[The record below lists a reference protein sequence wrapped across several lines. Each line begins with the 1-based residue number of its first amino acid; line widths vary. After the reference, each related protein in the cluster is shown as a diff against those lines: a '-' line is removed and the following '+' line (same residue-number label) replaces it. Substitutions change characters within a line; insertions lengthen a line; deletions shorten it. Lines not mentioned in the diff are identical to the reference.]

1 MRLNV
6 SKLPVSRRDLR
17 LISGVVMLLY
27 LASHLANHALGLVS
41 LDTAEVVLATVVGFW
56 RNPIVTA
63 VLYGAAGVH
72 VALAI
77 VSAYERRTF
86 RLPAAELL
94 RIALGFWLPVMLI
107 GHAITTRLEYGL
119 VGAPS
124 TYARVVSELWA
135 RDGEWQHMGLL
146 APGWLHGC
154 LGLNFAFARR
164 PSWRRYRFIL
174 FAVALLLPVLSAL
187 GFVEMGRELARQR
200 HLNGEDAAVTAPAVS
215 DGTSVSRAAG
225 AAIAPWRT
233 GLVWGYLGVIGL
245 AFTARG
251 ARNLLERRQGKIVT
265 ITYPDRIVWVP
276 RGWSVLEASRA
287 FQIAHVSSCGGRARC
302 STCRVRVVAGVD
314 ACPPPGADEQAT
326 LERIRADPD
335 LRLACQLRPR
345 DDISIIP
352 LTRPDE
358 PVNRQKIAPLEAD
371 RDVVILL
378 CQFSNRSV
386 LERDH
391 LAHDVLFVFTRYAE
405 RACSAV
411 NDAGGTVSYVGHD
424 NICAVFGLHDTTARA
439 SRQALTAAREI
450 GQALDNLNGGL
461 DLKWGCKAK
470 IVISIH
476 AGFAALSYIGQGVET
491 VIAAGPAME
500 IAEELGSQALHADKA
515 FAISN
520 AVFEAANVKFPD
532 KNALAFSFSKDA
544 VMIGGYALDAIPDGV
559 AGGRRRYPR
568 WRKTLVDASSLVKT
582 IVKS

>member
-1 MRLNV
+1 MPWN
-6 SKLPVSRRDLR
+6 LPLSRRDLR

-27 LASHLANHALGLVS
+27 LASHLVNHALGLIS
-41 LDTAEVVLATVVGFW
+41 LDAAEVMLGGVVGFW
-56 RNPIVTA
+56 RNPIATVA
-63 VLYGAAGVH
+63 LYGAAGVH

-77 VSAYERRTF
+77 VSVYERRTF
-86 RLPAAELL
+86 RLPATELL

-107 GHAITTRLEYGL
+107 GHAITTRLEYEL
-119 VGAPS
+119 IGAPS
-124 TYARVVSELWA
+124 TYTRVVSDLWA

-146 APGWLHGC
+146 APGWIHGC
-154 LGLNFAFARR
+154 LGLNFAFGRR
-164 PSWRRYRFIL
+164 PLWRRYRFVL

-200 HLNGEDAAVTAPAVS
+200 HLDSEGAAVSTSEAS
-215 DGTSVSRAAG
+215 NGTNISRDAG
-225 AAIAPWRT
+225 AIIAPWRA
-233 GLVWGYLGVIGL
+233 GLVWGYLGAIGL

-251 ARNLLERRQGKIVT
+251 VRDLLERRHGKIVA
-265 ITYPDRIVWVP
+265 IAYPDRIVRVP

-287 FQIAHVSSCGGRARC
+287 FHIAHVSSCGGRARC

-314 ACPPPGADEQAT
+314 SCPSPKADERAT

-352 LTRPDE
+352 LTRPDQ
-358 PVNRQKIAPLEAD
+358 PVNRQKVAPLEAD

-386 LERDH
+386 LECDH

-405 RACSAV
+405 SACSAV

-424 NICAVFGLHDTTARA
+424 NICAVFGLHDGIARA
-439 SRQALTAAREI
+439 SRQALTAAYEI

-461 DLKWGCKAK
+461 DQKWGCKAK
-470 IVISIH
+470 ILVSIH

-500 IAEELGSQALHADKA
+500 IAEELGNQALRADKA

-520 AVFEAANVKFPD
+520 AVFEAANLKVPD
-532 KNALAFSFSKDA
+532 TNALAFSFTKDA
-544 VMIGGYALDAIPDGV
+544 VMIRGYALNTIPDDI
-559 AGGRRRYPR
+559 AGGQRRNTR
-568 WRKTLVDASSLVKT
+568 WRKTMVHASALVKT
-582 IVKS
+582 IIRS

>member
-1 MRLNV
+1 MPWNL
-6 SKLPVSRRDLR
+6 LISRRDLR

-27 LASHLANHALGLVS
+27 LASHLANHALGLIS
-41 LDTAEVVLATVVGFW
+41 LDTAEVVLGSVVRFW
-56 RNPIVTA
+56 RNPTVTV

-77 VSAYERRTF
+77 VSAYERRTL
-86 RLPAAELL
+86 RLPAMELL

-107 GHAITTRLEYGL
+107 GHAITTRLEYEL
-119 VGAPS
+119 IGAPS
-124 TYARVVSELWA
+124 TYARVVSDLWA
-135 RDGEWQHMGLL
+135 RDGEWQHLGLL

-154 LGLNFAFARR
+154 LGLNFAFGRR
-164 PSWRRYRFIL
+164 PLWRRYRFVL

-200 HLNGEDAAVTAPAVS
+200 HLNNEGAAVGTLEAS
-215 DGTSVSRAAG
+215 DGTNISREAG
-225 AAIAPWRT
+225 AVIAPWRS

-245 AFTARG
+245 AFTSRG
-251 ARNLLERRQGKIVT
+251 VRDLLERRQGKTVA
-265 ITYPDRIVWVP
+265 ITYPDRIVRVP

-287 FQIAHVSSCGGRARC
+287 FRIAHASSCGGRARC
-302 STCRVRVVAGVD
+302 STCRVRVVAGAD
-314 ACPPPGADEQAT
+314 SCPSPEADERAT
-326 LERIRADPD
+326 LERIRADPE

-358 PVNRQKIAPLEAD
+358 PVNRQKVAPLEAD

-378 CQFSNRSV
+378 CQFSNRSA
-386 LERDH
+386 LECDH

-405 RACSAV
+405 SACSAV

-424 NICAVFGLHDTTARA
+424 NICAVFGLHGGIARA
-439 SRQALTAAREI
+439 SRQALAAAHEI

-461 DLKWGCKAK
+461 DQKWGCKAK
-470 IVISIH
+470 ILVSIH
-476 AGFAALSYIGQGVET
+476 VGFAALSYIGQGVET

-500 IAEELGSQALHADKA
+500 IAEELGNQALHADKA

-520 AVFEAANVKFPD
+520 AVFEAANLKITD
-532 KNALAFSFSKDA
+532 TNALAFSLTKDA
-544 VMIGGYALDAIPDGV
+544 VMICGYALDAIPDNM
-559 AGGRRRYPR
+559 AGSQRRNTR
-568 WRKTLVDASSLVKT
+568 WRKSLVHASALVDT
-582 IVKS
+582 IIKS

>member
-1 MRLNV
+1 MPWN
-6 SKLPVSRRDLR
+6 LPISRRDLR
-17 LISGVVMLLY
+17 LISGIVMLLY
-27 LASHLANHALGLVS
+27 LASHLANHALGLIS
-41 LDTAEVVLATVVGFW
+41 LDTAEVVLGSVVRFW
-56 RNPIVTA
+56 RNPFVTV

-77 VSAYERRTF
+77 ISVYERRTF
-86 RLPAAELL
+86 RLPATELL

-107 GHAITTRLEYGL
+107 GHAITTRLEYEL
-119 VGAPS
+119 VAAPT
-124 TYARVVSELWA
+124 TYARVVSDLWA

-154 LGLNFAFARR
+154 LGLHFAFGRR
-164 PSWRRYRFIL
+164 ALWRRYRFVL

-200 HLNGEDAAVTAPAVS
+200 QFNNEGAVVSAPEAS
-215 DGTSVSRAAG
+215 DGRNISREAA
-225 AAIAPWRT
+225 AIIAPWRT

-245 AFTARG
+245 AFTARSV
-251 ARNLLERRQGKIVT
+251 RDLLERGQGKIVT
-265 ITYPDRIVWVP
+265 ITYPDRVVRVP

-287 FQIAHVSSCGGRARC
+287 FHIAHASSCGGRARC

-314 ACPPPGADEQAT
+314 SCPPPEADERAT

-345 DDISIIP
+345 GDISIIP

-358 PVNRQKIAPLEAD
+358 PVDRQKVAPLEAD

-386 LERDH
+386 LECDH

-405 RACSAV
+405 SACSAV

-424 NICAVFGLHDTTARA
+424 NICAVFGLHDGIARA
-439 SRQALTAAREI
+439 SRQALAAAHEI

-461 DLKWGCKAK
+461 DQKWGCKAK
-470 IVISIH
+470 ILVSIH

-500 IAEELGSQALHADKA
+500 IAEELGNQALHADKV

-520 AVFEAANVKFPD
+520 AVFEAANLKVTD
-532 KNALAFSFSKDA
+532 TNALAFSLTKDA
-544 VMIGGYALDAIPDGV
+544 VMIGGYALDAIPDDM
-559 AGGRRRYPR
+559 AGSQRRNTR
-568 WRKTLVDASSLVKT
+568 WRKTLVHASALVQS
-582 IVKS
+582 IIKS

>member
-17 LISGVVMLLY
+17 LTSGVVMLLY

-41 LDTAEVVLATVVGFW
+41 LDTAEVVLAGVVEFW
-56 RNPIVTA
+56 RNPIVTV

-86 RLPAAELL
+86 RLPATELL

-164 PSWRRYRFIL
+164 PLWRRYRFVL
-174 FAVALLLPVLSAL
+174 FAVALLLPLLSAL

-200 HLNGEDAAVTAPAVS
+200 EDAAVTTPEVS
-215 DGTSVSRAAG
+215 EGTNISRAAG

-251 ARNLLERRQGKIVT
+251 TRNLLERRQGKIVT
-265 ITYPDRIVWVP
+265 ITYPDRTVWVP

-287 FQIAHVSSCGGRARC
+287 FQIAHASSCGGRARC
-302 STCRVRVVAGVD
+302 STCRVRVVAGGD

-345 DDISIIP
+345 DDISVIP
-352 LTRPDE
+352 LSRPDE
-358 PVNRQKIAPLEAD
+358 PVNRQKVAPLEAD

-391 LAHDVLFVFTRYAE
+391 LAHDVLFVFTSYAE
-405 RACSAV
+405 SACSAV

-424 NICAVFGLHDTTARA
+424 NICAVFGLHDTIARA
-439 SRQALTAAREI
+439 SRQALTAAGEI

-515 FAISN
+515 FAISD
-520 AVFEAANVKFPD
+520 AVFEAANAKFPD
-532 KNALAFSFSKDA
+532 KNALAFSLTKGA
-544 VMIGGYALDAIPDGV
+544 VMIGGYALDAIPGDF
-559 AGGRRRYPR
+559 AGGQRRFTR
-568 WRKTLVDASSLVKT
+568 WRKTLVDASALVKT

>member
-1 MRLNV
+1 MPWN
-6 SKLPVSRRDLR
+6 LPISRRDLR
-17 LISGVVMLLY
+17 LISGIVMLLY
-27 LASHLANHALGLVS
+27 LASHLANHALGLIS
-41 LDTAEVVLATVVGFW
+41 LDTAEVVLGSVVRFW
-56 RNPIVTA
+56 RNPLVTV

-77 VSAYERRTF
+77 VSVYERRTF
-86 RLPAAELL
+86 RLPATELL
-94 RIALGFWLPVMLI
+94 RIALGLWLPVMLI
-107 GHAITTRLEYGL
+107 GHAITTRLEYEL
-119 VGAPS
+119 VGAPT
-124 TYARVVSELWA
+124 TYARVVSDLWA

-154 LGLNFAFARR
+154 LGLNFAFGRR
-164 PSWRRYRFIL
+164 PLWWRYRFVL

-200 HLNGEDAAVTAPAVS
+200 HLDNEGAAVSTLEAS
-215 DGTSVSRAAG
+215 DGTNISREAG
-225 AAIAPWRT
+225 AIVAPWRA

-245 AFTARG
+245 AITARG
-251 ARNLLERRQGKIVT
+251 VRDLLERRQGKIVA
-265 ITYPDRIVWVP
+265 ITYPDRIVRVP

-287 FQIAHVSSCGGRARC
+287 FHIAHASSCGGQARC
-302 STCRVRVVAGVD
+302 STCRVRVAAGVD
-314 ACPPPGADEQAT
+314 SCPSPEADERAT

-335 LRLACQLRPR
+335 VRLACQLRPR
-345 DDISIIP
+345 DDISVIP
-352 LTRPDE
+352 LMRPDA
-358 PVNRQKIAPLEAD
+358 PVGRQRAASLEAD

-405 RACSAV
+405 SACSAV

-424 NICAVFGLHDTTARA
+424 NICAVFGLHDGIVRA
-439 SRQALTAAREI
+439 SRQALTAAYEI

-461 DLKWGCKAK
+461 DQKWGCKAK
-470 IVISIH
+470 ILVSIH

-500 IAEELGSQALHADKA
+500 IAEELGNQALHADRA

-520 AVFEAANVKFPD
+520 AVFEAANLKVTD
-532 KNALAFSFSKDA
+532 TNALAFSLTKDA
-544 VMIGGYALDAIPDGV
+544 VTIGGYALDAIPDDM
-559 AGGRRRYPR
+559 AGSQRRNTR
-568 WRKTLVDASSLVKT
+568 WHKTLVHASGLVKT
-582 IVKS
+582 IIKS

>member
-1 MRLNV
+1 MPWN
-6 SKLPVSRRDLR
+6 LPISRRDLR

-27 LASHLANHALGLVS
+27 LASHLANHALGVIA
-41 LDTAEVVLATVVGFW
+41 LDTAEAMLGSVVKFW
-56 RNPIVTA
+56 RNPLMTV

-77 VSAYERRTF
+77 VSVYERRTF
-86 RLPAAELL
+86 RLPATELL

-107 GHAITTRLEYGL
+107 GHAITTRLEYEL
-119 VGAPS
+119 MSVPS
-124 TYARVVSELWA
+124 TYTRVVSELWA

-154 LGLNFAFARR
+154 LGLNFAFGRR
-164 PSWRRYRFIL
+164 PQWRRYRFVL

-187 GFVEMGRELARQR
+187 GFLEMGRELARQR
-200 HLNGEDAAVTAPAVS
+200 QLNNEGAAVSIPEAS
-215 DGTSVSRAAG
+215 DGTNVSRDAG
-225 AAIAPWRT
+225 AIIAPWRA

-251 ARNLLERRQGKIVT
+251 ARNLLERRQGKIVA
-265 ITYPDRIVWVP
+265 ITYPDRIVRVP

-287 FQIAHVSSCGGRARC
+287 FHIAHASSCGGRARC

-314 ACPPPGADEQAT
+314 SCPSPEADERAT
-326 LERIRADPD
+326 LERIRADPEV
-335 LRLACQLRPR
+335 RLACQLRPR

-352 LTRPDE
+352 LMRPDE
-358 PVNRQKIAPLEAD
+358 PVTRQKVAPLEAD

-405 RACSAV
+405 SACSAV

-424 NICAVFGLHDTTARA
+424 NICAVFGLHDGIARA
-439 SRQALTAAREI
+439 SRQALTAAYEI

-461 DLKWGCKAK
+461 DQKWGCKAK
-470 IVISIH
+470 ILVSIH
-476 AGFAALSYIGQGVET
+476 AGFAALSHIGQGVET
-491 VIAAGPAME
+491 VIAGGPAME
-500 IAEELGSQALHADKA
+500 IAEELVNQALHADKA

-520 AVFEAANVKFPD
+520 AVFEAADLMVTD
-532 KNALAFSFSKDA
+532 TNALAFSLTKDA
-544 VMIGGYALDAIPDGV
+544 VVIGGYALDTIPDDM
-559 AGGRRRYPR
+559 AGSQRPNTR
-568 WRKTLVDASSLVKT
+568 WRKTLVRASALVRT
-582 IVKS
+582 IIKS